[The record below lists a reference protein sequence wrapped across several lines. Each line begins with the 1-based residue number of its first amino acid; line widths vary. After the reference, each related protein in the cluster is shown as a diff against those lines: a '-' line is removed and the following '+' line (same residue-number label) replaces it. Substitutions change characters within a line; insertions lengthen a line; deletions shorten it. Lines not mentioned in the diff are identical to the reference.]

1 MGLEF
6 DRRQPVKLKREIIQM
21 EDKDSSTG
29 ATIFR
34 YTALIGIAVIVSI
47 VASWLL

>member
-1 MGLEF
+1 MELEL
-6 DRRQPVKLKREIIQM
+6 DLRSPPTLKREITQM

-29 ATIFR
+29 ATIFL
-34 YTALIGIAVIVSI
+34 YTAMIGIAVVVSI

>member
-6 DRRQPVKLKREIIQM
+6 DRRKPVKLKREITQM

-29 ATIFR
+29 ATIFL

>member
-6 DRRQPVKLKREIIQM
+6 DRRLPVKLKREITQM

-29 ATIFR
+29 ATIFL